1 MTIRSPGKESTL
13 SIRLMWPFAR
23 VARVGPESIERL
35 AGFGLQPED
44 FANPDTRLPH
54 AALMRMLEETIV
66 QTGDPLIGL
75 RAGEQ
80 LDPIDFDVLESAA
93 RCSPTL
99 GDAMQCM
106 ARYMRLMNDAAEITL
121 VTEGDVAEW
130 RIRVTDGVPQPPAAN
145 DFEIAA
151 ALSFSRRNASVA
163 EPPLAIRF
171 MHAETSYVAEYEK
184 HFGAPV
190 SFNAPFN
197 TVVMRRSRLAVP
209 MRSANPKMSEAF
221 QIHARQLLEKLR
233 QGDGVSGRVREEIAV
248 QLGTGAVSMHATA
261 KRLAMS
267 VATLRRRLEEEGE
280 TFAGIVDDLRKRL
293 AERYLNEQ
301 RLTINEVAFL
311 LGFASAAAFNRAFKR
326 WTGMPPAAYRK
337 GRLMRLQA

>member
-1 MTIRSPGKESTL
+1 VTIKSPGKESTV
-13 SIRLMWPFAR
+13 SIRLVWPFAR
-23 VARVGPESIERL
+23 VARVGPDSVERL
-35 AGFGLQPED
+35 ARVGLEPED

-54 AALMRMLEETIV
+54 AVVMRSLEETV
-66 QTGDPLIGL
+66 ANTGDPTIGL

-80 LDPIDFDVLESAA
+80 LDAVDFDVLENAA

-99 GDAMQCM
+99 GDAMACM

-121 VTEGDVAEW
+121 HAEGEIAEW
-130 RIRVTDGVPQPPAAN
+130 RFRVTDGVPQPPAAN
-145 DFEIAA
+145 DFVITA
-151 ALSFSRRNASVA
+151 ALQFSKRNASVI
-163 EPPLAIRF
+163 EPPLEVRL
-171 MHAETSYVAEYEK
+171 MHAEPSYAAEYEK
-184 HFGAPV
+184 SFGVPV
-190 SFNAPFN
+190 RFNAPFN
-197 TVVMRRSRLAVP
+197 TVVIRRARLAVP
-209 MRSANPKMSEAF
+209 MSRANPRMSDAF
-221 QIHARQLLEKLR
+221 QIHARQLLDKLR
-233 QGDGVSGRVREEIAV
+233 QGDGVAGRVREEIAV

-337 GRLMRLQA
+337 GRLLRLQA